1 VDCCRELGLGMLG
14 LERSELPGTHGNIE
28 YLLWISTSQ
37 GPNQS
42 KWTER
47 IEQLARESK

>member
-1 VDCCRELGLGMLG
+1 
-14 LERSELPGTHGNIE
+14 LPGTHGNIE
-28 YLLWISTSQ
+28 YLIWISTSEV
-37 GPNQS
+37 PNRS

>member
-1 VDCCRELGLGMLG
+1 

-28 YLLWISTSQ
+28 YLIWISSSE
-37 GPNQS
+37 PRNKS

-47 IEQLARESK
+47 IEQLAREGK